1 MELEKWTPPSKI
13 EEIFEKTAGNAFA
26 AINSPTSGARVTQD
40 LPRGKAS
47 FQYYSLGTPN
57 GQKPGIM
64 LEELGIDYD
73 AHCIDATYY
82 YQHSMKK
89 YIYSYLITFLFL
101 KL

>member
-13 EEIFEKTAGNAFA
+13 EAIFEKTAGNAFA

-47 FQYYSLGTPN
+47 FQFYSLGTPN

-73 AHCIDATYY
+73 AHCNDATYL
-82 YQHSMKK
+82 YQTSMDKN
-89 YIYSYLITFLFL
+89 IYSYLITFLFL